1 MRIVEL
7 KENIV
12 KSDLLQNL
20 YDISKIVNDI
30 TISAE
35 LMKSINKDDFNY
47 LEIVIEKIKVNLQK
61 VYVLMK
67 INERE
72 ARDRI
77 I

>member
-35 LMKSINKDDFNY
+35 LMQRVNGDDFKY
-47 LEIVIEKIKVNLQK
+47 LEIIVEKIKTNLQK
-61 VYVLMK
+61 AYVIMK
-67 INERE
+67 INEKE
-72 ARDRI
+72 VSDRI